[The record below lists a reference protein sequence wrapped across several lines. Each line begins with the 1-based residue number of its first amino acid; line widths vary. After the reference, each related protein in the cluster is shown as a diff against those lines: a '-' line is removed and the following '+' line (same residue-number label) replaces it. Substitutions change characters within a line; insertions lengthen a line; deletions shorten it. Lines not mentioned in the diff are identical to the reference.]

1 MTDLTIGVAPGAR
14 PRASAE
20 GEGTGVSGASELVV
34 GIDLGTTNS
43 LVAYMDRGVPRVI
56 RDDEGRGLVPSVVA
70 FGAAGSVVGD
80 AARRMLVRNAERAV
94 YSVKRFMG
102 KGFEDVREELRYFPF
117 HVTPS
122 QEIVRIRIGDR
133 ELTPPEISAL
143 ILRDLRVRA
152 ERHFGRSVE
161 KAVITVPAY
170 FNDAQRQATKDAG
183 RIAGLDVLRIVNEP
197 TAACL
202 AYGLQ
207 RRKEGVIAV
216 YDLGG
221 GTFDISILKVKDG
234 VFEVLSTNGDTHL
247 GGDDFDRALVDL
259 VVDELRTRHGADV
272 SAEAETIQ
280 EIRLG
285 VEAARVLLSTEER
298 TVLALPLPQHGL
310 TYRRELTRAEL
321 EAAIAPIVNRTL
333 GPCRSAIADSGLSPA
348 EIDEV
353 VLVGGATRT
362 PLVRRKVQELFGRT
376 PHSELNPDEVVA
388 LGAAVQ
394 ADILAGGTTHMLL
407 LDVTPLSLGIE
418 TLGGAVSVLIPRN
431 TTVPTSANE
440 SFTTSVDGQSVVD
453 MHVVQGERDLAK
465 DNRSLARF
473 DLRGIPPM
481 PAGLPRIEVTFLIDA
496 NGILSVTAKEVRSG
510 TQASVEVRP
519 TYGLSEDEVERMIDE
534 SLEHAEADVRAR
546 ALIDARN
553 EADTV
558 LRATEKALVQGAE
571 LLDPQEASRIRAA
584 VDALAGARQGEDPA
598 AIRDATA
605 RVNEATQRL
614 AEQLMDSALRDT
626 LRERRVVDLPAGEGR

>member
-1 MTDLTIGVAPGAR
+1 MTDLTIGVAPAAR
-14 PRASAE
+14 PRE
-20 GEGTGVSGASELVV
+20 SGQPEAQGMPELVV

-43 LVAYMDRGVPRVI
+43 LVAYMDRGVPQII
-56 RDDEGRGLVPSVVA
+56 RDAEGRGLLPSVVA
-70 FGAAGSVVGD
+70 FGSTGPVVGD
-80 AARRMLVRNAERAV
+80 PARRMLVRQAERAV

-122 QEIVRIRIGDR
+122 EEIVRIRVGER

-143 ILRDLRVRA
+143 ILRELRARA
-152 ERHFGRSVE
+152 ERHLGRSVE

-221 GTFDISILKVKDG
+221 GTFDVSILKVKDG
-234 VFEVLSTNGDTHL
+234 VFEVLATNGDTHL

-259 VVDELRTRHGADV
+259 VMDELRTRHGIDVAGEAD
-272 SAEAETIQ
+272 TLQ

-285 VEAARVLLSTEER
+285 AEAARVLLSAEEQ
-298 TVLALPLPQHGL
+298 TVFTLPLPQHGL

-321 EAAIAPIVNRTL
+321 ESVIEPIVNLTL
-333 GPCRSAIADSGLSPA
+333 APCRAAIADSGLSA
-348 EIDEV
+348 EQLDEV

-362 PLVRRKVQELFGRT
+362 PLVRRRVQELFGRV

-394 ADILAGGTTHMLL
+394 ADILAGGTTHVLL

-431 TTVPTSANE
+431 TTIPTSANE

-453 MHVVQGERDLAK
+453 MHVLQGERDLAK

-496 NGILSVTAKEVRSG
+496 NGILSVRAKEVRSG
-510 TQASVEVRP
+510 TEASVEVRP
-519 TYGLSEDEVERMIDE
+519 TYGLSEAEVERMIDE

-546 ALIDARN
+546 GLIDARN

-558 LRATEKALVQGAE
+558 LRATEKALVQGAA
-571 LLDPQEASRIRAA
+571 LLTPEEAARILEAVQTLTAAREGEDAAAIRAA
-584 VDALAGARQGEDPA
+584 TGRLNHD
-598 AIRDATA
+598 
-605 RVNEATQRL
+605 TQRL
-614 AEQLMDSALRDT
+614 AEGLMDAT
-626 LRERRVVDLPAGEGR
+626 LRESLRDRRVADLSAGER

>member
-1 MTDLTIGVAPGAR
+1 MAELEIKPAAR
-14 PRASAE
+14 PHA
-20 GEGTGVSGASELVV
+20 GTQGRELIV

-43 LVAYMDRGVPRVI
+43 LVAYMDGDVPQVLK
-56 RDDEGRGLVPSVVA
+56 DEEGRALLPSVVA
-70 FGAAGSVVGD
+70 FGPDGPIVGE
-80 AARRMLVRNAERAV
+80 AARRQLIRNAERVV
-94 YSVKRFMG
+94 YSIKRFMG
-102 KGFEDVREELRYFPF
+102 KGYEDVKEELRYFPF

-122 QEIVRIRIGDR
+122 QEVVRIRIGER

-143 ILRDLRVRA
+143 VLRELKRRA
-152 ERHFGRSVE
+152 ERHFGRTVE

-170 FNDAQRQATKDAG
+170 FNDGQRQATRDAG
-183 RIAGLDVLRIVNEP
+183 RIAGFDVLRIVNEP

-207 RRKEGVIAV
+207 RKKEGTIAV

-221 GTFDISILKVKDG
+221 GTFDISILKVKEG
-234 VFEVLSTNGDTHL
+234 IFEVLSTNGDTHL

-259 VVDELRTRHGADV
+259 ILAETREGHGADV
-272 SAEAETIQ
+272 SRDPEAMQ

-285 VEAARVLLSTEER
+285 AEAARIRLSSVER
-298 TVLALPLPQHGL
+298 TVLTIPMPQHGL
-310 TYRRELTRAEL
+310 TYRREFDRAEL
-321 EAAIAPIVNRTL
+321 ERLIEPIVARTL
-333 GPCRSAIADSGLSPA
+333 GPCRMALADAGLA
-348 EIDEV
+348 ADRIDEV

-362 PLVRRKVQELFGRT
+362 PLVHRRVQEVFGRT

-394 ADILAGGTTHMLL
+394 ADILAGGITHMLL

-418 TLGGAVSVLIPRN
+418 TLGGAVGVLIPRN
-431 TTVPTSANE
+431 TTVPTSAKE
-440 SFTTSVDGQSVVD
+440 DFTTSVDGQAIVD

-473 DLRGIPPM
+473 ELRGIPPM

-496 NGILSVTAKEVRSG
+496 NGILNVTARELRSG

-519 TYGLSEDEVERMIDE
+519 THGLTEAEVQRMIEE
-534 SLEHAEADVRAR
+534 SLEFAEQDVRAR
-546 ALIDARN
+546 MLIDARN

-558 LRATEKALVQGAE
+558 LRATEKALGQGVGLISADETERIRVAAE
-571 LLDPQEASRIRAA
+571 ELRTARGGGDVDRIRAA
-584 VDALAGARQGEDPA
+584 TDRLNQ
-598 AIRDATA
+598 
-605 RVNEATQRL
+605 ATQHL
-614 AEQLMDSALRDT
+614 AELLMDSALREA
-626 LRERRVVDLPAGEGR
+626 LRNRRVTEAFEKK